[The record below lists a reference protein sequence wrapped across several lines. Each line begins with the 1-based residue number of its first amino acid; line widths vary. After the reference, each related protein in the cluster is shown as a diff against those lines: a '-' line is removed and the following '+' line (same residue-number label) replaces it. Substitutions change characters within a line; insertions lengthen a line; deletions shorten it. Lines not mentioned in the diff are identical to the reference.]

1 MPGNVTNNLPHSS
14 FSLAALAFLFSVN
27 ATYCAQFQKPNKALK
42 SLISFA
48 GTAFRSPL
56 A

>member
-1 MPGNVTNNLPHSS
+1 MS
-14 FSLAALAFLFSVN
+14 FSILQSKALSSQCCS
-27 ATYCAQFQKPNKALK
+27 YNKALK

-48 GTAFRSPL
+48 GTACRRPL

>member
-1 MPGNVTNNLPHSS
+1 LRYKVLQTHRNGKRSEM
-14 FSLAALAFLFSVN
+14 
-27 ATYCAQFQKPNKALK
+27 PNKALK

-48 GTAFRSPL
+48 GTACRRPL